1 MKLSKLLEKLE
12 FEVLKGS
19 LETEI
24 TELVYDSRK
33 AVEGC
38 VFLCISGTRNDAH
51 AYIPSAVEKGATAII
66 VEKKVE
72 VDADVTVIYVES
84 ARKALAYMSAA

>member
-1 MKLSKLLEKLE
+1 MRGIRMKLGKLLEKLE

-19 LETEI
+19 LDTDI

-51 AYIPSAVEKGATAII
+51 DYIPSAVEKGAAAVV
-66 VEKKVE
+66 VEKKV
-72 VDADVTVIYVES
+72 
-84 ARKALAYMSAA
+84 

>member
-51 AYIPSAVEKGATAII
+51 AYIPSAVEK
-66 VEKKVE
+66 VPQQLLWRKK
-72 VDADVTVIYVES
+72 
-84 ARKALAYMSAA
+84 

>member
-1 MKLSKLLEKLE
+1 MKLGKLLEKLD

-19 LETEI
+19 LDTEI

-33 AVEGC
+33 ATEGC

-51 AYIPSAVEKGATAII
+51 DYIPSAIEKGAAAVI
-66 VEKKVE
+66 VLK
-72 VDADVTVIYVES
+72 
-84 ARKALAYMSAA
+84 